1 MRVLVI
7 SDLHGNWAAL
17 RAVVAQERADQVFCL
32 GDIVDYGPSPGETLR
47 WVREN
52 ATVTVRGNHDTAVA
66 FETSC
71 GASPDFRRLS
81 EETRRLTIPMLSEEE
96 RRWVGAL
103 PIRTSVELD
112 GRRIVLLHAAPDD
125 PLYQYLPATDVDG
138 WRRAVESV
146 DADIILVGH
155 THLPVIL
162 PVGNKLVVNPGS
174 VGLQRDGD
182 PRASCAILEDGEP
195 SLLRVDYD
203 PSATISLLASWGLPP
218 DVEQHLV
225 AIYNTGKIS

>member
-7 SDLHGNWAAL
+7 SDLHSNWAAL
-17 RAVVAQERADQVFCL
+17 RAVVAKEHADQVLCL
-32 GDIVDYGPSPGETLR
+32 GDIVDYGPSPVETLR
-47 WVREN
+47 WVRTN

-66 FETSC
+66 FDSSC
-71 GASPDFRRLS
+71 RSSSVFRRLS
-81 EETRRLTIPMLSEEE
+81 EETRRLTIPMLSEDE

-103 PIRTSVELD
+103 PIQTSVELD
-112 GRRIVLLHAAPDD
+112 GRRVALLHAAPDD
-125 PLYQYLPATDVDG
+125 PLYQYLPATEVDA
-138 WRRAVESV
+138 WQRAVEGV

-162 PVGNKLVVNPGS
+162 PLGNKLVVNPGS

-182 PRASCAILEDGEP
+182 PRASYAILEDGAP

-203 PSATISLLASWGLPP
+203 TRATISSIVSWGLPR
-218 DVEQHLV
+218 DVEQQLV
-225 AIYNTGKIS
+225 AIYETGKVI

>member
-17 RAVVAQERADQVFCL
+17 SAVVAQEHADQVFCL
-32 GDIVDYGPSPGETLR
+32 GDIVDYGPSPVETLR
-47 WVREN
+47 WVRAN

-66 FETSC
+66 FGTSC
-71 GASPDFRRLS
+71 RASPEFRRLS
-81 EETRRLTIPMLSEEE
+81 EETRRLTIPMLSEDE
-96 RRWVGAL
+96 RRWVGTL

-112 GRRIVLLHAAPDD
+112 GRRVELLHAAPDD
-125 PLYQYLPATDVDG
+125 PVYQYLPATDVDG
-138 WRRAVESV
+138 WQRAVERV

-162 PVGNKLVVNPGS
+162 PLGDKLLVNPGS

-182 PRASCAILEDGEP
+182 PRASCAVLEDGAP

-203 PSATISLLASWGLPP
+203 TGATTSSLCSWGLPP
-218 DVEQHLV
+218 DVEQQLV
-225 AIYNTGKIS
+225 AIYQTGRFV